1 MKKIIITA
9 IVYVALASTA
19 LTSCE
24 KAVECAELTSMASSS
39 INTYSND
46 PSKANCT
53 AMKTALQS
61 WLNNSVCAKADSA
74 MSAQFKATIDTLNCQ

>member
-9 IVYVALASTA
+9 IVYVAFAIVA
-19 LTSCE
+19 FTSCS
-24 KAVECAELTSMASSS
+24 KAVECVNLTSTASSS
-39 INTYSND
+39 INTYSTD

-53 AMKTALQS
+53 AMKTALQN
-61 WLNNSVCAKADSA
+61 WLNNSVCASADSA